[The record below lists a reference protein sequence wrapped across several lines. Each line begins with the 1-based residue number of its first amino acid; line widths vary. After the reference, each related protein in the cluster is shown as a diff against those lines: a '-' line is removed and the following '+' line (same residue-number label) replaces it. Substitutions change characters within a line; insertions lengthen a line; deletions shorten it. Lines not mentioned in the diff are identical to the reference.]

1 MKQYIGTKLIEAEPA
16 YRVRNPGGDYQIT
29 TDARE
34 AFTNFAEVE
43 DGYRVRY
50 PDGYE
55 SWSPLEAF
63 QEAYRPTEHMNFGLA
78 IEAARKGKR
87 IARKGW
93 NGKGQ
98 YVELASAISY
108 TPPAGKPSM
117 PTMRLS
123 GTTLLPL
130 SGPLASRWGG
140 WPPKL
145 ICWRMTGPS

>member
-87 IARKGW
+87 
-93 NGKGQ
+93 
-98 YVELASAISY
+98 
-108 TPPAGKPSM
+108 M
-117 PTMRLS
+117 
-123 GTTLLPL
+123 
-130 SGPLASRWGG
+130 ASRWGG

>member
-78 IEAARKGKR
+78 IEAARKGNALP
-87 IARKGW
+87 ARG
-93 NGKGQ
+93 GT
-98 YVELASAISY
+98 ERASMWSWRPQSPIP
-108 TPPAGKPSM
+108 PPAGKPSM